1 MDTEREG
8 RVTTEV
14 QAAMVTAAGPG
25 TPGSGVGTQGI
36 AVGLERRARGAF
48 PGSPGDLL
56 RSAGQSIRAEQAH
69 NQSCH
74 HSSYVART
82 PGRELRPAGRGT
94 AFKGRRRL
102 PERNLP
108 RGLVPEAQRGEV
120 RPRPVLPA
128 ASQDLP

>member
-14 QAAMVTAAGPG
+14 QTAMVTAAGPG
-25 TPGSGVGTQGI
+25 TPGSGAGTQGI

-82 PGRELRPAGRGT
+82 PGQELRPAGKGT
-94 AFKGRRRL
+94 AFKGL
-102 PERNLP
+102 
-108 RGLVPEAQRGEV
+108 RGTCRGGAVPEAQRGQV
-120 RPRPVLPA
+120 RPRPVLPV